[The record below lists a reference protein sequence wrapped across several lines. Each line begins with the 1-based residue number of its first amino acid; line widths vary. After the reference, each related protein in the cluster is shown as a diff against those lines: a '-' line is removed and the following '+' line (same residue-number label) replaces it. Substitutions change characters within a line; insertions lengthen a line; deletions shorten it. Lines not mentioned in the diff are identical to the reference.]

1 MRLTNVIPLT
11 KNTMLIALTILFLLV
26 VLVATEPD
34 PRASGP
40 PEAGQPELPKS
51 SEAPRRAAAIR
62 WTRVRPSRA
71 VSQAPVGQVAEISQ
85 KS

>member
-1 MRLTNVIPLT
+1 MRLTNVIPFT
-11 KNTMLIALTILFLLV
+11 KNTMLITITILFLLV

-40 PEAGQPELPKS
+40 PETDHSELPKAS
-51 SEAPRRAAAIR
+51 AAPQRAAIR

-71 VSQAPVGQVAEISQ
+71 TSQAPAGQVAEISQ

>member
-1 MRLTNVIPLT
+1 MRLTNVIPFT
-11 KNTMLIALTILFLLV
+11 KNTMLITITILFLLV

-40 PEAGQPELPKS
+40 PETDHTELPKS
-51 SEAPRRAAAIR
+51 SAAPRRAAAIR

-71 VSQAPVGQVAEISQ
+71 ASQAAAGQVAEISQ